1 MREYLEQILHQSIQ
15 EHPYESLEKLPLGC
29 RNAFA
34 LSIVEIQKQE
44 ILIAAPIE
52 TMNLTELRKMRI
64 QLERYTGFQC
74 VFYLKK
80 TNWYSVPKMVEE
92 GIPFIWENH
101 QIYLPFMG
109 LLLQRNEHR
118 KPKRCSI
125 ISFLTQKLLLKA
137 LYEGWQ
143 DVSAVQAAEK
153 EYTDQ
158 YVLIGGAACSVSFEE
173 QEINFGRTT
182 KDLDIVLIVEARTKE
197 FGEQFWK
204 FIRDGRYRIRAK
216 SNGEPQ
222 FYRFDKPEDERFPK
236 MIELFSR
243 TNYMLQEE
251 NGLTPIHI
259 DDSVSSLSAILLNDA
274 YYRALLDG
282 REIMMGISVLKPEW
296 IIPFKAKAWLDLKE
310 KQDVDSS
317 DIKKHRNDIIRIL
330 ADMPLQKCILPEE
343 VRNDMRMF
351 IEQFDVT
358 ESELKNLRIR
368 GTKSEDIKQAL
379 KDIYL
384 D

>member
-1 MREYLEQILHQSIQ
+1 MVKGIEIFQEY
-15 EHPYESLEKLPLGC
+15 
-29 RNAFA
+29 F
-34 LSIVEIQKQE
+34 
-44 ILIAAPIE
+44 
-52 TMNLTELRKMRI
+52 
-64 QLERYTGFQC
+64 
-74 VFYLKK
+74 
-80 TNWYSVPKMVEE
+80 
-92 GIPFIWENH
+92 
-101 QIYLPFMG
+101 
-109 LLLQRNEHR
+109 
-118 KPKRCSI
+118 
-125 ISFLTQKLLLKA
+125 
-137 LYEGWQ
+137 
-143 DVSAVQAAEK
+143 K

-317 DIKKHRNDIIRIL
+317 DIKKQRNDIIRIL